1 MTIRTELRDSLI
13 VAKKEFKILS
23 RKKALVI
30 PLFLFPIIMIV
41 FFGYGMGGTVKN
53 APILIVNDD
62 TGRASSFLVQEIGNY
77 SGKYDGNPMFS
88 VTYTK
93 DMSQSEAESKI
104 DAGIY
109 KGVLLIPHDYSDSIA
124 KNESTSLTLLTDS
137 SDTTTSG
144 IIANFMKQ
152 LLAKTGSVILNVPN
166 IYGNL
171 EYLDFLTPGIIALT
185 VFMGSVATTGSA
197 IAGEKE
203 DGTLVRMLMTP
214 VSKRSVIL
222 GKTIYQ
228 LILQLARAVVLIF
241 AAYLLV
247 GFHMNGSWLIIALVL
262 VIFTLGGVGMGI
274 VMSSRVE
281 DMESFFQLN
290 MLVTMPSMFVTGVFF
305 PLSSVPNWMRYIA
318 YCLPLTYAID
328 AMRAIMIKG
337 QGLNAIS
344 TDLII
349 LSLFAIVTF
358 TLGVHLFRREA

>member
-1 MTIRTELRDSLI
+1 MTLRTELLDSLI
-13 VAKKEFKILS
+13 VAKKEFKILF
-23 RKKALVI
+23 RKKALIV
-30 PLFLFPIIMIV
+30 PLVLFPIIMIV
-41 FFGYGMGGTVKN
+41 FFSYGMGGAVKN

-62 TGRASSFLVQEIGNY
+62 TGRASSSLVQEIGNY
-77 SGKYDGNPMFS
+77 SEKYGGDPMFS

-93 DMSQSEAESKI
+93 DMSQSEAENKI
-104 DAGIY
+104 NDGVY
-109 KGVLLIPHDYSDSIA
+109 KGVLIIPPEYSDSLA
-124 KNESTSLTLLTDS
+124 KNESTTLTLLTDS

-144 IIANFMKQ
+144 IIVNYMRQ
-152 LLAKTGSVILNVPN
+152 LLSKKGLVSLNIPSL
-166 IYGNL
+166 YGNM
-171 EYLDFLTPGIIALT
+171 EYLDFLIPGVIALT

-203 DGTLVRMLMTP
+203 DGTLVRILMTP
-214 VSKRSVIL
+214 ISKRSVIL

-228 LILQLARAVVLIF
+228 LIMQLGRAAILIF
-241 AAYLLV
+241 AAYLLL
-247 GFHMNGSWLIIALVL
+247 GFNMNGSWLLISLVL

-274 VMSSRVE
+274 VMSSRVD

-305 PLSSVPNWMRYIA
+305 PLSSVPDWMRYIA

-328 AMRAIMIKG
+328 AMRTIMVKG
-337 QGLNAIS
+337 QGLSAIS

-349 LSLFAIVTF
+349 LTLFAIVTF

>member
-1 MTIRTELRDSLI
+1 MTIKTELMDSLI
-13 VAKKEFKILS
+13 VAKKEFKILF
-23 RKKALVI
+23 RKKTLII
-30 PLFLFPIIMIV
+30 PLVLFPIIMIV

-62 TGRASSFLVQEIGNY
+62 TGRASNSLVQEIGSY
-77 SGKYDGNPMFS
+77 TAKYDGDPMFS
-88 VTYTK
+88 VTYTR

-104 DAGIY
+104 NDGMY
-109 KGVLLIPHDYSDSIA
+109 KGVLLIPPDYSDRVA
-124 KNESTSLTLLTDS
+124 ENESTSLTLLTDS

-144 IIANFMKQ
+144 IIVNYMRQ
-152 LLAKTGSVILNVPN
+152 LLSKTGTVSLNIPN
-166 IYGNL
+166 MYGNL
-171 EYLDFLTPGIIALT
+171 EYLDFLIPGVIALT

-214 VSKRSVIL
+214 ISKRSVIL

-228 LILQLARAVVLIF
+228 LILQLGRAVILIL
-241 AAYLLV
+241 AAYLLL
-247 GFHMNGSWLIIALVL
+247 GFNMNGSWLLISLVL

-305 PLSSVPNWMRYIA
+305 PLSSVPDWMRYIA

-328 AMRAIMIKG
+328 AMRIIMIKG

-349 LSLFAIVTF
+349 LTLFAIVTF
-358 TLGVHLFRREA
+358 AAGVRLFRREA

>member
-1 MTIRTELRDSLI
+1 MTIKTELIDSLI

-23 RKKALVI
+23 RKKMLIV
-30 PLFLFPIIMIV
+30 PLILFPIIMIV

-62 TGRASSFLVQEIGNY
+62 TGRASSSLVQEIGNY
-77 SGKYDGNPMFS
+77 TSKYNGDPMFS

-104 DAGIY
+104 NNGLY
-109 KGVLLIPHDYSDSIA
+109 KGVLLIPPDYSDKIA
-124 KNESTSLTLLTDS
+124 KNESTGLTLLTDS
-137 SDTTTSG
+137 SDTTTSS
-144 IIANFMKQ
+144 IIVNFINQ
-152 LLAKTGSVILNVPN
+152 LLSKKGLVALYIPN
-166 IYGNL
+166 MYGDL
-171 EYLDFLTPGIIALT
+171 AYLDFLIPGVIALT

-214 VSKRSVIL
+214 ISKRSVIL

-228 LILQLARAVVLIF
+228 LILQLGRAIILIL
-241 AAYLLV
+241 AAYILL
-247 GFHMNGSWLIIALVL
+247 GFNMNGSWLLISVVL
-262 VIFTLGGVGMGI
+262 VVFTLAGVGIGI
-274 VMSSRVE
+274 VMSSRCD

-290 MLVTMPSMFVTGVFF
+290 MLVTMPAMFVTGVFF
-305 PLSSVPNWMRYIA
+305 PLSSVPDWMRYIA

-328 AMRAIMIKG
+328 AMRIIMIKG

-349 LSLFAIVTF
+349 LCLFAIVTF
-358 TLGVHLFRREA
+358 TAGVYLFRREA

>member
-1 MTIRTELRDSLI
+1 MTIITELTDSI
-13 VAKKEFKILS
+13 MVARKEFKILF
-23 RKKALVI
+23 RKKWLII

-53 APILIVNDD
+53 SPIIISNSD
-62 TGRASSFLVQEIGNY
+62 TGTASLALVKEIGSY
-77 SGKYDGNPMFS
+77 TPKYNANPMFS
-88 VTYTK
+88 ITYTK

-104 DAGIY
+104 NAGMY
-109 KGVLLIPHDYSDSIA
+109 KGALIIPPDYSDNLA
-124 KNESTSLTLLTDS
+124 KNKPTSLTLLTDS

-144 IIANFMKQ
+144 VIIGAIRQ
-152 LLAKTGSVILNVPN
+152 LLAKSGLVSLNIPS

-214 VSKRSVIL
+214 ISKRSVIL

-228 LILQLARAVVLIF
+228 LILQIARAIILII

-247 GFHMNGSWLIIALVL
+247 GFHMNGSWLLLAAVL
-262 VIFTLGGVGMGI
+262 VVFTLGGVGLGI
-274 VMSSRVE
+274 VMSTRVE

-290 MLVTMPSMFVTGVFF
+290 MLITMPSMFVTGVFF

-328 AMRAIMIKG
+328 AMRTIMVKG

-344 TDLII
+344 FDLII
-349 LSLFAIVTF
+349 LALFALITF
-358 TLGVHLFRREA
+358 TLGVRLFRREA

>member
-1 MTIRTELRDSLI
+1 MTIKTELTDSI
-13 VAKKEFKILS
+13 MIARKEFKILF
-23 RKKALVI
+23 RKKWLII

-53 APILIVNDD
+53 SPIIISNSD
-62 TGRASSFLVQEIGNY
+62 TGTASLALVKEIGSY
-77 SGKYDGNPMFS
+77 TPKYNANPMFS
-88 VTYTK
+88 ITYTK

-104 DAGIY
+104 NAGIY
-109 KGVLLIPHDYSDSIA
+109 KGALIIPPDYSDSLA
-124 KNESTSLTLLTDS
+124 KNKPTSLTLLTDS

-144 IIANFMKQ
+144 VIIGAIRQ
-152 LLAKTGSVILNVPN
+152 LLAKSGLVFLNIPN

-214 VSKRSVIL
+214 ISKRSVIL

-228 LILQLARAVVLIF
+228 LILQIARAMILIL

-247 GFHMNGSWLIIALVL
+247 GFHMNGSWLLLATVL
-262 VIFTLGGVGMGI
+262 VVFTLGGVGLGI
-274 VMSSRVE
+274 VLSTRVE

-290 MLVTMPSMFVTGVFF
+290 MLITMPSMFVTGVFF

-328 AMRAIMIKG
+328 AMRTIMVKG

-344 TDLII
+344 FDLII
-349 LSLFAIVTF
+349 LALFALITF
-358 TLGVHLFRREA
+358 TLGVRLFRREA

>member
-1 MTIRTELRDSLI
+1 MTIKTELRDSLT

-23 RKKALVI
+23 RKKALII
-30 PLFLFPIIMIV
+30 PLVLFPIIMIV

-62 TGRASSFLVQEIGNY
+62 TGRASSSLVQEIGSY
-77 SGKYDGNPMFS
+77 TGKYDGTPMFS

-104 DAGIY
+104 DAGMY
-109 KGVLLIPHDYSDSIA
+109 KGVLLIPSDYSDSIA
-124 KNESTSLTLLTDS
+124 KNESTNLTLLTDT
-137 SDTTTSG
+137 SDTTTS
-144 IIANFMKQ
+144 ITVVNFIKQ
-152 LLAKTGSVILNVPN
+152 LLAKTGSVSLNIPN
-166 IYGNL
+166 VYGNL
-171 EYLDFLTPGIIALT
+171 EYLDFLIPGVIALT

-203 DGTLVRMLMTP
+203 DGTLIRMLMTP

-228 LILQLARAVVLIF
+228 LILQLGRAVILIL
-241 AAYLLV
+241 AAYLLL
-247 GFHMNGSWLIIALVL
+247 GFNMNGSWLLISLVL
-262 VIFTLGGVGMGI
+262 IVFTLGGVGMGI

-305 PLSSVPNWMRYIA
+305 PLSSVPDWMRYIA

-328 AMRAIMIKG
+328 AMRIIMIKG

>member
-1 MTIRTELRDSLI
+1 MTIAAELTDSLVI
-13 VAKKEFKILS
+13 AKKEFKILS
-23 RKKALVI
+23 RKKALLI
-30 PLFLFPIIMIV
+30 PLVLFPIIMIV
-41 FFGYGMGGTVKN
+41 FFGYGMGGTVKD
-53 APILIVNDD
+53 APILIINDD
-62 TGRASSFLVQEIGNY
+62 TGRASSSLVQGIGSY
-77 SGKYDGNPMFS
+77 TAKYDGNPMFS

-109 KGVLLIPHDYSDSIA
+109 KGVLIIPPDYSDSVA
-124 KNESTSLTLLTDS
+124 KNESMTLTLLTDS
-137 SDTTTSG
+137 SDVTTSSA
-144 IIANFMKQ
+144 IINFMRQ
-152 LLAKTGSVILNVPN
+152 LLAKTGSIALNVPN

-171 EYLDFLTPGIIALT
+171 EYLDFLIPGVIALT

-228 LILQLARAVVLIF
+228 LILQLGRAVILIL
-241 AAYLLV
+241 AAYFLL
-247 GFHMNGSWLIIALVL
+247 GFNMNGSWLLISLVL

-274 VMSSRVE
+274 VMSTMVE

-328 AMRAIMIKG
+328 AMRIVMIKG

-358 TLGVHLFRREA
+358 TAGVHLFRREA

>member
-1 MTIRTELRDSLI
+1 MTIKTELKHSWI
-13 VAKKEFKILS
+13 IMIKEFRQLS
-23 RKKALVI
+23 RKKALMI

-53 APILIVNDD
+53 APILIINDD
-62 TGRASSFLVQEIGNY
+62 TGTASNTLVQEIGSY
-77 SGKYDGNPMFS
+77 TPKYNEKPMFS
-88 VTYTK
+88 ITYTK

-104 DAGIY
+104 DAGLY
-109 KGVLLIPHDYSDSIA
+109 KAVLIIPQDYSDRIT
-124 KNESTSLTLLTDS
+124 KNENTTLTLLTDS

-144 IIANFMKQ
+144 IIINFMRQ
-152 LLAKTGSVILNVPN
+152 FLAKAGSVSLNVPN
-166 IYGNL
+166 VYGNL
-171 EYLDFLTPGIIALT
+171 EYLDFLTPAVIALT
-185 VFMGSVATTGSA
+185 IFFGSVATTGSA

-214 VSKRSVIL
+214 ISKRSVIL

-228 LILQLARAVVLIF
+228 LILQLGRAVILIL
-241 AAYLLV
+241 AAYFLL
-247 GFHMNGSWLIIALVL
+247 GFHMNGSWLLLSLVL

-274 VMSSRVE
+274 VMSTMVE

-305 PLSSVPNWMRYIA
+305 PLSSVPNWMQYIA

-328 AMRAIMIKG
+328 AMRTIMIKG
-337 QGLNAIS
+337 EGLSAIS

-349 LSLFAIVTF
+349 LSLFAVITF
-358 TLGVHLFRREA
+358 TAGVHLFRREA